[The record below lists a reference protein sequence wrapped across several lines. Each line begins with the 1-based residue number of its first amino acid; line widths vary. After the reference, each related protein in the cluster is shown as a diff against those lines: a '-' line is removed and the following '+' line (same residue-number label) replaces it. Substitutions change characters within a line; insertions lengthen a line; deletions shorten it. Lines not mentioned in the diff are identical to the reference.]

1 MKLNLKYITK
11 ESLRSLSAAKLSTFA
26 SILTI
31 TISLILITLYYTISI
46 ESGNIIKNVKDKVEI
61 EFYLSDEISQSGLDS
76 LKEDIKRTAGV
87 KSIKHISKDD
97 ALKIFEDE
105 NGSEM
110 IDILEYNP
118 LPASIR
124 INLYDEYKS
133 KDKIEKISKNF
144 IKNPYITE
152 VAYPKKMVEIIES
165 NSSSFLFYNLIILIV
180 VILASIFLVSNTI
193 RLVIA
198 AKRKNIEIKKLLG
211 ATKGLIQTPFLIDGV
226 IQGLAGSLLFILVMI
241 IFRLILQTTYSELT
255 LNILNVNYLF
265 VIGTGILLG
274 LTGSYISIKRFL
286 LN

>member
-1 MKLNLKYITK
+1 MKLNIRYIIK

-76 LKEDIKRTAGV
+76 LKVDIKRTAGV
-87 KSIKHISKDD
+87 KSIKHITKDE
-97 ALKIFEDE
+97 ALRIFEEE

-110 IDILEYNP
+110 TDILEFNP

-133 KDKIEKISKNF
+133 KDKIEKISENF
-144 IKNPYITE
+144 VKNPYITE
-152 VAYPKKMVEIIES
+152 VAYPKKMVELIES
-165 NSSSFLFYNLIILIV
+165 NSSTFLFYNLIILIV

-226 IQGLAGSLLFILVMI
+226 LQGLVGSLLFIVLMI
-241 IFRLILQTTYSELT
+241 IFKLILQTTYSELT
-255 LNILNVNYLF
+255 LNILNVNYFF
-265 VIGTGILLG
+265 VISSGILLG

-286 LN
+286 QN

>member
-1 MKLNLKYITK
+1 MRLNLKYIFK
-11 ESLRSLSAAKLSTFA
+11 ESLRSLNAAKLSTLA

-31 TISLILITLYYTISI
+31 TISLLLITLYYTISI

-61 EFYLSDEISQSGLDS
+61 EFYLVDEISQSGLDS
-76 LKEDIKRTAGV
+76 LKEELKRTAGV

-110 IDILEYNP
+110 TDILEYNP
-118 LPASIR
+118 LPASVR

-133 KDKIEKISKNF
+133 KEKIEKISENF
-144 IKNPYITE
+144 VKNPYITE

-193 RLVIA
+193 RLVIS
-198 AKRKNIEIKKLLG
+198 AKRKNIEIKRLLG

-226 IQGLAGSLLFILVMI
+226 IQGLLGSLLFILVTIVFRVI
-241 IFRLILQTTYSELT
+241 IQTTYSELT
-255 LNILNVNYLF
+255 LNILSVNYLF
-265 VIGTGILLG
+265 VIITGVLLG
-274 LTGSYISIKRFL
+274 VIGSYISIKRFL
-286 LN
+286 IN